1 MNVWNIKPKSKVRKS
16 NLLFFTLILLGQQF
30 LLAQDD
36 LFAQIENE
44 NPPEESL
51 LPSKMLVTQRIFW
64 GENGLLRKTKLAPL
78 NKINRE
84 KELKIRRNMLKA
96 HQVLGFLTLTGMA
109 AQGFMGNKLYKG
121 ERNWYKAHKTIG
133 NLTTASYFT
142 GASLSLF
149 APPPLVSKKTQG
161 LSSIK
166 AHKWLASIHFSAMVA
181 TNILSEENRK
191 YHRAAAYTL
200 FASYATAIL
209 VFKF

>member
-1 MNVWNIKPKSKVRKS
+1 MNKG
-16 NLLFFTLILLGQQF
+16 NLLLLIPLLLCQQ
-30 LLAQDD
+30 LLRAQDD
-36 LFAQIENE
+36 LFSQLENE

-51 LPSKMLVTQRIFW
+51 LPPKMLISQRIFW
-64 GENGLLRKTKLAPL
+64 GENGLLRKTNLAPL
-78 NKINRE
+78 NKIGRE
-84 KELKIRRNMLKA
+84 RELKIRRKMLKA
-96 HQVLGFLTLTGMA
+96 HQLLGFLTLTGMA

-121 ERNWYKAHKTIG
+121 KRNWYREHKTIG

-181 TNILSEENRK
+181 TNLLSENDKK

>member
-1 MNVWNIKPKSKVRKS
+1 MTG
-16 NLLFFTLILLGQQF
+16 LLFLIPIILCQQMV
-30 LLAQDD
+30 LAQDD
-36 LFAQIENE
+36 LFAQLESE

-51 LPSKMLVTQRIFW
+51 LPPKMLVTQRIFW

-78 NKINRE
+78 NKMNRE
-84 KELKIRRNMLKA
+84 KELKIRRKMLKA

-109 AQGFMGNKLYKG
+109 VQGFMGNKLYRGK
-121 ERNWYKAHKTIG
+121 RNWYKEHKTIG

-149 APPPLVSKKTQG
+149 APPPLVSKQTQG

-181 TNILSEENRK
+181 TNILSEKDRK

>member
-1 MNVWNIKPKSKVRKS
+1 MNKG
-16 NLLFFTLILLGQQF
+16 NLLLLIPLLLCQQ
-30 LLAQDD
+30 LLRAQDD
-36 LFAQIENE
+36 LFSQLENE

-51 LPSKMLVTQRIFW
+51 LPPKMLISQRIFW
-64 GENGLLRKTKLAPL
+64 GENGLLRKINLAPL
-78 NKINRE
+78 NKIGRE
-84 KELKIRRNMLKA
+84 RELKIRRKMLKA
-96 HQVLGFLTLTGMA
+96 HQLLGFLTLTGMA

-121 ERNWYKAHKTIG
+121 KRNWYREHKTIG

-181 TNILSEENRK
+181 TNLLSENDKK

>member
-1 MNVWNIKPKSKVRKS
+1 MNKG
-16 NLLFFTLILLGQQF
+16 NLLLLIPLLLCQQ
-30 LLAQDD
+30 LLRAQDD
-36 LFAQIENE
+36 LFSQLENE

-51 LPSKMLVTQRIFW
+51 LPPKMLLSQRIFW
-64 GENGLLRKTKLAPL
+64 GENGLLRKTNLAPL
-78 NKINRE
+78 NKIGRE
-84 KELKIRRNMLKA
+84 RELKIRRKMLKA
-96 HQVLGFLTLTGMA
+96 HQLLGFLTLTGMA

-121 ERNWYKAHKTIG
+121 KRNWYREHKTIG

-181 TNILSEENRK
+181 TNLLSENDKK

>member
-1 MNVWNIKPKSKVRKS
+1 MNKG
-16 NLLFFTLILLGQQF
+16 NLLLLIPLLLCQQ
-30 LLAQDD
+30 LLRAQDD
-36 LFAQIENE
+36 LFSQLENE

-51 LPSKMLVTQRIFW
+51 LPPKMLLSQRIFW
-64 GENGLLRKTKLAPL
+64 GENGLLRKINLAPL
-78 NKINRE
+78 NKIGRE
-84 KELKIRRNMLKA
+84 RELKIRRKMLKA
-96 HQVLGFLTLTGMA
+96 HQLLGFLTLTGMA

-121 ERNWYKAHKTIG
+121 KRNWYREHKTIG

-181 TNILSEENRK
+181 TNLLSENDKK